1 MELQIKNRIAIV
13 TGASKGMGLAT
24 VKVLLAE
31 GVKVMMVARN
41 EIELKKI
48 KEKYA
53 RQGHSID
60 YFAGDV
66 GDKDLAR
73 KVVNQ
78 TLQKWGAVDILINNS
93 GGPPPGSFLIHK
105 SSAWDLAIQIN
116 LMSVIRFSKEVAP
129 IMKKNKWGRIISI
142 TSTVSKEPTPTMV
155 LSATTRAGVASFTK
169 AISLE
174 LAEENITA
182 NVILPGGVKTDRL
195 TTLIEASAKKENKSI
210 EDLTKEIEQGI
221 PAKRFAQPKEVA
233 EIIAFLVSEKGAYI
247 NGVSLAVDG
256 SLLKSF

>member
-1 MELQIKNRIAIV
+1 MELGIKNKIAIV

-24 VKVLLAE
+24 VNVLLAE
-31 GVKVMMVARN
+31 GAKVIMVARN
-41 EIELKKI
+41 IAELKKI
-48 KEKYA
+48 KEKYT
-53 RQGHSID
+53 RQGHIID

-66 GDKDLAR
+66 ADKDLAS
-73 KVVNQ
+73 KVVYQ
-78 TLQKWGAVDILINNS
+78 AVQKWGTVDILINNA
-93 GGPPPGSFLIHK
+93 GGPPPGSFLDHE
-105 SSAWDLAIQIN
+105 SAAWDLAIQTN

-142 TSTVSKEPTPTMV
+142 TSTIGKEPAAAMV

-195 TTLIEASAKKENKSI
+195 TSLIEASATKDNKTI

-221 PAKRFAQPKEVA
+221 PAKRFAQPIEIAEV
-233 EIIAFLVSEKGAYI
+233 IVFLASEKGAYV

>member
-1 MELQIKNRIAIV
+1 
-13 TGASKGMGLAT
+13 MGLAT

-48 KEKYA
+48 KQKYA

-129 IMKKNKWGRIISI
+129 IMKK
-142 TSTVSKEPTPTMV
+142 TS
-155 LSATTRAGVASFTK
+155 G
-169 AISLE
+169 
-174 LAEENITA
+174 AESY
-182 NVILPGGVKTDRL
+182 P
-195 TTLIEASAKKENKSI
+195 
-210 EDLTKEIEQGI
+210 
-221 PAKRFAQPKEVA
+221 
-233 EIIAFLVSEKGAYI
+233 
-247 NGVSLAVDG
+247 
-256 SLLKSF
+256 